1 MINSLLHLFIR
12 LCIKDFYLCR
22 KRKNVTS
29 NKEIIMN
36 KIKKEN
42 LLYRKAIPCSRLFL
56 RKEKTREQAKE
67 VLMLSDSYKSEEDI
81 ERELD
86 FIYSAPLEILEDE
99 YKRKIHLFH
108 KLGFVLSDSVPI
120 S

>member
-1 MINSLLHLFIR
+1 MVLQTH
-12 LCIKDFYLCR
+12 FYPGR
-22 KRKNVTS
+22 PARG
-29 NKEIIMN
+29 
-36 KIKKEN
+36 
-42 LLYRKAIPCSRLFL
+42 RAPAPGGARPARPGAILFL

>member
-1 MINSLLHLFIR
+1 
-12 LCIKDFYLCR
+12 
-22 KRKNVTS
+22 
-29 NKEIIMN
+29 MN
-36 KIKKEN
+36 KIVQS
-42 LLYRKAIPCSRLFL
+42 LFTIIIDIPLDVDTCSRLFL

>member
-1 MINSLLHLFIR
+1 
-12 LCIKDFYLCR
+12 
-22 KRKNVTS
+22 
-29 NKEIIMN
+29 MN

-108 KLGFVLSDSVPI
+108 KLSSLHMLIIRIDTRILRLSWNSI
-120 S
+120 

>member
-1 MINSLLHLFIR
+1 MATLYEFQNLPMFQ
-12 LCIKDFYLCR
+12 DVY
-22 KRKNVTS
+22 KR
-29 NKEIIMN
+29 
-36 KIKKEN
+36 
-42 LLYRKAIPCSRLFL
+42 
-56 RKEKTREQAKE
+56 Q

-108 KLGFVLSDSVPI
+108 KLGFVLSDSVSI

>member
-1 MINSLLHLFIR
+1 
-12 LCIKDFYLCR
+12 
-22 KRKNVTS
+22 
-29 NKEIIMN
+29 MN

-56 RKEKTREQAKE
+56 RKEKTREQAK
-67 VLMLSDSYKSEEDI
+67 
-81 ERELD
+81 ELD

>member
-1 MINSLLHLFIR
+1 
-12 LCIKDFYLCR
+12 
-22 KRKNVTS
+22 
-29 NKEIIMN
+29 MN

-56 RKEKTREQAKE
+56 RKEKTRE

>member
-1 MINSLLHLFIR
+1 
-12 LCIKDFYLCR
+12 
-22 KRKNVTS
+22 
-29 NKEIIMN
+29 MN

-56 RKEKTREQAKE
+56 
-67 VLMLSDSYKSEEDI
+67 
-81 ERELD
+81 
-86 FIYSAPLEILEDE
+86 YSAPLELLEDE

>member
-1 MINSLLHLFIR
+1 
-12 LCIKDFYLCR
+12 
-22 KRKNVTS
+22 
-29 NKEIIMN
+29 MN

-81 ERELD
+81 KRELD

>member
-1 MINSLLHLFIR
+1 
-12 LCIKDFYLCR
+12 
-22 KRKNVTS
+22 
-29 NKEIIMN
+29 
-36 KIKKEN
+36 
-42 LLYRKAIPCSRLFL
+42 
-56 RKEKTREQAKE
+56 
-67 VLMLSDSYKSEEDI
+67 MLSDSYKSEEDI

>member
-1 MINSLLHLFIR
+1 MSGLDNIVEEIR
-12 LCIKDFYLCR
+12 NQSKQEADEILKEADVFCKDY
-22 KRKNVTS
+22 
-29 NKEIIMN
+29 MN